1 MSNSNTN
8 LQTQSSNA
16 LHNAIMEAGSKD
28 RPPMLAPGN
37 YVQWKS
43 RIKRYIDTKP
53 NSELI
58 HYCLQNPPY
67 TYQWAEKTVPV
78 TEGSSETTT
87 ERYMEN
93 YKNVSQDIRDQ
104 LNAEA
109 ESVQIILTGIDNDIY
124 STVDACPNACEM
136 WKAIERLKQG
146 ESINVQDLETNLYWE
161 FGKFTS
167 RDGESLESYYSRF
180 YKMMNELVRNQCH
193 VTNHQVNVQFLLQLQ
208 PEWQRFVT
216 LVKQSQELKT
226 VSYHKLYD
234 ILKQHQNEVNEIR
247 AERLARTANPL
258 ALVAQQ
264 QPVYHHQNHPTQ
276 NTQYSSTRSQQST
289 RNRGKA
295 IVTSSAPTYDPEPAT
310 VTEDEEVSK
319 EKEINKLMA
328 LISLS
333 RTGYDNHRAV
343 NVTGARENVGTP
355 VVQKS
360 GIQCYNCKEY
370 GHVSRECQK
379 PKRVKDA
386 AYHKEKMLLCKQEEA
401 EVQLNAE
408 QADWKDDT
416 DDESDDQELEAHYMY
431 MAQLQEVTPD
441 PVENSGP
448 IFDDEPMHKVQ
459 NNNDNYNVFAM
470 ENEHPEQPESSND
483 IYLAEQGDTNIT
495 IDSSDICYD
504 RAQDDQDETDDLD
517 QERDL
522 LASLIQ
528 KLKCEIDD
536 SKNRNK
542 FLESSNKELVDK
554 LKGEIEDFK
563 TKNKSLESSNNH
575 FKEANNELSKTNQL
589 MFKDLKKFQAELDKY
604 NDVNYASKVEID
616 CAKAKGDL
624 MSYKIDFEKSSN
636 AYTQKINDL
645 NQTISDMKKELCA
658 HQETISI
665 MSQAKEAQIKL
676 YKTREDKELDKVI
689 ALENKVKVLNDI
701 VYKTGQ
707 SVQTMNMLN
716 RNCKTSFAKPEF
728 LKKAQRANPRL
739 SQQSTRNR
747 GKAIVTSSAPTYDPE
762 PATVTED
769 EEMSKEKEIDKLMAL
784 ISLSFKKI
792 YKPTN
797 NNLRTSSNT
806 SRANQDNSPRI
817 NRGTG
822 YDNQRA
828 VNVAGA
834 RENVGTPV
842 VQKSGIQCYNCK
854 EYGHVSRECQ
864 KPKRVKDAAY
874 HKEKM
879 LLCKQEEARVQLNAE
894 QADWK
899 DDTDDE
905 SDDQELEAHYMY
917 MAQLQEVTPDQ
928 VDNSGPIFDDEP
940 MHKVQNNNDNY
951 NVFAMENKHPEQPES
966 SNDIYLAEHSDTNIT
981 IDSLDICYDRVQDD
995 QDDTDD
1001 LDQERDLLASLIQKL
1016 KCEIDDSKNRNKFL
1030 ESSNKALVDKLK
1042 GEIEDFKTKNKS
1054 LESSNNHFKE
1064 ANNELSKTNQLMFK
1078 DLKKFQAELDKVIAL
1093 ENKVKVLN
1101 DIVYKTGQSVQTMN
1115 MLNRN
1120 CKTSFAK
1127 PEFLKKAQRANPHLY
1142 DIGCYNDNLALM
1154 LAPDSDETIRLEKER
1169 RSKLSDLIRPFDY
1182 DQLNN
1187 LYDLFVPQR
1196 EKSAEQHYF
1205 PKTSKMSHT
1214 SSNKEFSK
1222 ESFRKQT
1229 TLLEKRMDESIPWDQ
1244 KCKSSKEL
1252 FKIKKSV
1259 DTIFDGVERCKQTI
1273 FDMSMMGELKFFLGI
1288 QIHQS
1293 PRGIFI
1299 NQAKYAQEILKK
1311 HGMTSCDSIGTPMA
1325 TKHLDADLSGTPVDQ
1340 TKYRSM
1346 VGALMYLTASRPDIV
1361 HATCYCARYQAKPTE
1376 KHLTAVVNKLSW
1388 SSKIGLHFNVFRG
1401 SEYVSLLR
1409 ATQSSMI
1416 ENLSQVSDQRPPN
1429 QIRRDIYL
1437 FVLGKLEQ
1445 KPQGESLNLPDHRI
1459 DKTTVLQPSSYANRI
1474 PETTAHT
1481 QALKNVTILAFW
1493 SRAQVD
1499 QGSQIKMNPSQSE
1512 MMQDNDLKNLKSKDK
1527 GSKSRSQSMDEQS
1540 HYKQHKTITRQ
1551 SINVKRHVFNV
1562 ISNIEKFKERDLN
1575 IGGHC

>member
-58 HYCLQNPPY
+58 HHCLQNPPY

-78 TEGSSETTT
+78 AEGSSETTT

-109 ESVQIILTGIDNDIY
+109 EAVQIILTGIDNDIY

-310 VTEDEEVSK
+310 VTEDEEMSK
-319 EKEINKLMA
+319 EKEIDKLMA

-333 RTGYDNHRAV
+333 FKKIYKPTNNNLRTSSNTSRANQDNSPRINRGTGYDNQRAV
-343 NVTGARENVGTP
+343 NVAGARENVGTP

-401 EVQLNAE
+401 GVQLNAE

-416 DDESDDQELEAHYMY
+416 DDESEEQELEAHYMY

-441 PVENSGP
+441 QVDNSGP

-459 NNNDNYNVFAM
+459 NNNDNYNVFAI

-483 IYLAEQGDTNIT
+483 IYLMEQGDTNIT

-616 CAKAKGDL
+616 CAKAKGEKMRLKYVIDEWGVFENNNVISKIVGTRGKGSASSSSSSNSHNMAFMSSPSSTNEVNTAYRVSATNTQVSPASIHVSTVSTQITTANLCDDTVYAFLIAGNRIKTSSRKDCNMWKKRKTVNVEETSSKAMVAIDGAGFYWSYMADDEVPTNMALMAFPDSEVHNDKTLSKTCLKSFETLKTELDDL
-624 MSYKIDFEKSSN
+624 RIEFKKSEFNLATYKRGLASVEEQLVFYKRMRQINKESDTNKSRKGVGFVSYNAVPPPPTGLFSPPKFDLSNSGLEEFQQPKFEGYEPKPSKNVSEDISNKVRESPDTPLVKELVSDDKGNQRNWNNQKSQQLGSDFVMYNKACFICGSFDHVQANCNYNQRERVVSGDNYTRVNYNYSAKKAHPNAHRNMVLRAVLMKTGLRSFNTVGLVNTAHPKTIVYSARPMSHFSKSS
-636 AYTQKINDL
+636 
-645 NQTISDMKKELCA
+645 
-658 HQETISI
+658 
-665 MSQAKEAQIKL
+665 
-676 YKTREDKELDKVI
+676 
-689 ALENKVKVLNDI
+689 
-701 VYKTGQ
+701 
-707 SVQTMNMLN
+707 
-716 RNCKTSFAKPEF
+716 
-728 LKKAQRANPRL
+728 
-739 SQQSTRNR
+739 QSTIKRPYQIRIVLTNKNFSQKVNTAK
-747 GKAIVTSSAPTYDPE
+747 GKSYTARPKAVNTARPNSA
-762 PATVTED
+762 VV
-769 EEMSKEKEIDKLMAL
+769 
-784 ISLSFKKI
+784 
-792 YKPTN
+792 N
-797 NNLRTSSNT
+797 VV
-806 SRANQDNSPRI
+806 RANQ
-817 NRGTG
+817 
-822 YDNQRA
+822 
-828 VNVAGA
+828 
-834 RENVGTPV
+834 
-842 VQKSGIQCYNCK
+842 
-854 EYGHVSRECQ
+854 
-864 KPKRVKDAAY
+864 
-874 HKEKM
+874 
-879 LLCKQEEARVQLNAE
+879 
-894 QADWK
+894 
-899 DDTDDE
+899 
-905 SDDQELEAHYMY
+905 
-917 MAQLQEVTPDQ
+917 
-928 VDNSGPIFDDEP
+928 
-940 MHKVQNNNDNY
+940 
-951 NVFAMENKHPEQPES
+951 
-966 SNDIYLAEHSDTNIT
+966 
-981 IDSLDICYDRVQDD
+981 
-995 QDDTDD
+995 
-1001 LDQERDLLASLIQKL
+1001 
-1016 KCEIDDSKNRNKFL
+1016 
-1030 ESSNKALVDKLK
+1030 
-1042 GEIEDFKTKNKS
+1042 
-1054 LESSNNHFKE
+1054 
-1064 ANNELSKTNQLMFK
+1064 
-1078 DLKKFQAELDKVIAL
+1078 
-1093 ENKVKVLN
+1093 
-1101 DIVYKTGQSVQTMN
+1101 
-1115 MLNRN
+1115 
-1120 CKTSFAK
+1120 
-1127 PEFLKKAQRANPHLY
+1127 
-1142 DIGCYNDNLALM
+1142 
-1154 LAPDSDETIRLEKER
+1154 
-1169 RSKLSDLIRPFDY
+1169 
-1182 DQLNN
+1182 
-1187 LYDLFVPQR
+1187 
-1196 EKSAEQHYF
+1196 
-1205 PKTSKMSHT
+1205 
-1214 SSNKEFSK
+1214 
-1222 ESFRKQT
+1222 
-1229 TLLEKRMDESIPWDQ
+1229 
-1244 KCKSSKEL
+1244 
-1252 FKIKKSV
+1252 
-1259 DTIFDGVERCKQTI
+1259 
-1273 FDMSMMGELKFFLGI
+1273 
-1288 QIHQS
+1288 
-1293 PRGIFI
+1293 
-1299 NQAKYAQEILKK
+1299 
-1311 HGMTSCDSIGTPMA
+1311 
-1325 TKHLDADLSGTPVDQ
+1325 
-1340 TKYRSM
+1340 
-1346 VGALMYLTASRPDIV
+1346 
-1361 HATCYCARYQAKPTE
+1361 
-1376 KHLTAVVNKLSW
+1376 
-1388 SSKIGLHFNVFRG
+1388 
-1401 SEYVSLLR
+1401 
-1409 ATQSSMI
+1409 
-1416 ENLSQVSDQRPPN
+1416 
-1429 QIRRDIYL
+1429 
-1437 FVLGKLEQ
+1437 
-1445 KPQGESLNLPDHRI
+1445 
-1459 DKTTVLQPSSYANRI
+1459 
-1474 PETTAHT
+1474 
-1481 QALKNVTILAFW
+1481 
-1493 SRAQVD
+1493 
-1499 QGSQIKMNPSQSE
+1499 
-1512 MMQDNDLKNLKSKDK
+1512 
-1527 GSKSRSQSMDEQS
+1527 
-1540 HYKQHKTITRQ
+1540 
-1551 SINVKRHVFNV
+1551 
-1562 ISNIEKFKERDLN
+1562 
-1575 IGGHC
+1575 